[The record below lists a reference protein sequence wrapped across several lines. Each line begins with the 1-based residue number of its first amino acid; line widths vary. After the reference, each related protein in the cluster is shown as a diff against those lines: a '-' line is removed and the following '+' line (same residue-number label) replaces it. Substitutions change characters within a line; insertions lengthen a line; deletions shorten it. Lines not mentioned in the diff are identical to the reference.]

1 MPGQTWDSF
10 DMQRPEWVVDELSAH
25 SLLPAGTQADISQF
39 SYSDAQLLTLAA
51 GAVTAGAGVTLTLT
65 AALKYDILAGQI
77 LDFGEGELFTLEQR
91 ANRGDT
97 TLLGTLAANAEGGE
111 TYTYPGMSG
120 RTVIRS
126 GEFVGRTFA
135 ERTAGA
141 GFGIADAANDDELYL
156 VAFQNEYAEQDAG
169 ITLLRHNCVIYENK
183 LPGWDGYNATTQAK
197 IRELY
202 QCITYPA

>member
-1 MPGQTWDSF
+1 MT
-10 DMQRPEWVVDELSAH
+10 RPEWVADELNAY
-25 SLLPAGTQADISQF
+25 SLLPAGTQANIAEFD
-39 SYSDAQLLTLAA
+39 YADAQLLTLAA
-51 GAVTAGAGVTLTLT
+51 GTVTAGAGETLTLT
-65 AALKYDILAGQI
+65 TALKYDILAGQI
-77 LDFGEGELFTLEQR
+77 LDFGQGELFTLEQR

-97 TLLGTLAANAEGGE
+97 TMIGTLAADVEGGE
-111 TYTYPGMSG
+111 TYTYPGTTG

-126 GEFVGRTFA
+126 GEFVGRTFV
-135 ERTAGA
+135 ERAAGT
-141 GFGIADAANDDELYL
+141 GFGIADAATPDDELYL

-183 LPGWDGYNATTQAK
+183 LPGWAGYNSTTQAK

>member
-10 DMQRPEWVVDELSAH
+10 DMTRPDWVVDELNAH
-25 SLLPAGTQADISQF
+25 SLLPAGTQANIAEFNYADS
-39 SYSDAQLLTLAA
+39 QLLTLAA
-51 GAVTAGAGVTLTLT
+51 GAVTAGAGETLTLT
-65 AALKYDILAGQI
+65 APLKHDILAGQI
-77 LDFGEGELFTLEQR
+77 LDFGDGELFTLEQR

-97 TLLGTLAANAEGGE
+97 ELVGTLAADVEGGE

-126 GEFVGRTFA
+126 GEFVGRTFV
-135 ERTAGA
+135 ERNAGT
-141 GFGIADAANDDELYL
+141 GFGVADAANDDELYL

-183 LPGWDGYNATTQAK
+183 LPGWAGYNSATQAK